1 MSTLCF
7 YFFFSFIQTPCSSI
21 FLRCHRSV
29 CQGRLRVERS
39 PKQSPGSNLSVR
51 SKRNMHL
58 RTSASAVFLCCLFSL
73 FAGASAEVGCLPLPP
88 SHSLLLISSIFLS
101 CQSSQW
107 TNHPSSQPVPRDLDL
122 LPRQASSSTS
132 SASSA
137 ASSAVAVG
145 GGEGGDEGGAS
156 GGGSNAVTSTM
167 TSSSSKAGGAPRA
180 TGEANARF
188 WAMGAAGLV
197 VGML

>member
-73 FAGASAEVGCLPLPP
+73 FAGASAE
-88 SHSLLLISSIFLS
+88 
-101 CQSSQW
+101 
-107 TNHPSSQPVPRDLDL
+107 PVPRDLDL